1 MVEGG
6 KIAVTG
12 ASGLVGSALVKVLRE
27 RGFEVLRLVRRAPSA
42 ADEVEWNPAD
52 GTIDVDGLS
61 GVPDYQCRQMLGEH
75 YHRLD
80 PDAREE
86 AVQESTCLAWRM
98 FMSAV
103 ERGRV
108 DANGNAAD
116 PDLPPIT
123 ACSLA
128 WYANRAVDDGRR
140 FAGSTWC
147 MPPPTGRTPPG
158 S

>member
-61 GVPDYQCRQMLGEH
+61 GVRGAVHLAGDNVASGRWTEAKKASIRDSRVRGTQLLSAALAQLTPRPEAEMADLAVSRPEKLAELTGLWEAWNE
-75 YHRLD
+75 
-80 PDAREE
+80 AR
-86 AVQESTCLAWRM
+86 
-98 FMSAV
+98 
-103 ERGRV
+103 
-108 DANGNAAD
+108 
-116 PDLPPIT
+116 
-123 ACSLA
+123 
-128 WYANRAVDDGRR
+128 
-140 FAGSTWC
+140 
-147 MPPPTGRTPPG
+147 
-158 S
+158 